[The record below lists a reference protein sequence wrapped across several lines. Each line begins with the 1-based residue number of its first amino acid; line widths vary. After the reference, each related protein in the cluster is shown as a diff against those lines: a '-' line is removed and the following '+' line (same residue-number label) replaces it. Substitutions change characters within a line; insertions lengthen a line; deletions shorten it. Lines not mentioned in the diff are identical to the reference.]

1 VTERQT
7 TQSAPAPGA
16 DSAAG
21 SSGPPEESVD
31 EPLPAGESASEP
43 APAGGAAPPAVEA
56 GDGAAA
62 PDPGDGDGGDMA
74 PARDDF
80 RDRYLR
86 SAAELDNV
94 RKRARRDVAAAESR
108 GIARLARELLPALD
122 NFERA
127 LAAAESVPENADH
140 HLTDGIRL
148 VQSELLGALARV
160 GIEPDSPKGE
170 AFDPH
175 RHEAVAQQPVPG
187 TEPGTIVEVFQS
199 GYRHGEALLRPAKV
213 VVAA

>member
-7 TQSAPAPGA
+7 TQAAADEAAAEGA
-16 DSAAG
+16 GTAETAEPVEAAE
-21 SSGPPEESVD
+21 PDATEPLD
-31 EPLPAGESASEP
+31 EPLPAGETASEP
-43 APAGGAAPPAVEA
+43 AAP
-56 GDGAAA
+56 AAA
-62 PDPGDGDGGDMA
+62 EA
-74 PARDDF
+74 PADGDF

-86 SAAELDNV
+86 SAAELENV
-94 RKRARRDVAAAESR
+94 RKRARRDVAVAESR

-187 TEPGTIVEVFQS
+187 TESGIIVEVFQS

>member
-1 VTERQT
+1 MTERQP
-7 TQSAPAPGA
+7 TQAAADEAAAEAPEPAEAAEAPEA
-16 DSAAG
+16 VDAG
-21 SSGPPEESVD
+21 SPEPLD
-31 EPLPAGESASEP
+31 EPVPAGETASEAAEP
-43 APAGGAAPPAVEA
+43 AEAPPTE
-56 GDGAAA
+56 
-62 PDPGDGDGGDMA
+62 PGG
-74 PARDDF
+74 DF

-86 SAAELDNV
+86 SAAELENV
-94 RKRARRDVAAAESR
+94 RKRARRDVAVAESR